1 MGWNHLTDDA
11 ELSIRVKLSP
21 GGLRRRISSR
31 ANYLSMARFWLRN
44 IVAEATRKVRLS
56 G

>member
-11 ELSIRVKLSP
+11 ELSIGVKLSP